1 MTKQTKLVVD
11 GEELTV
17 TVVPCLLQP
26 RKRSTRYNDPELY
39 ETREYDGIKCKEAT
53 QKRAEQLRALW
64 AEHIKHEDQE
74 RWGWKGPCF
83 AVVPS
88 DLASH
93 MSEAMDF
100 MGAVVDLEE
109 PEKDGKVRL
118 WSEGYYI
125 HIGS

>member
-1 MTKQTKLVVD
+1 MQGGYTEACGTA
-11 GEELTV
+11 
-17 TVVPCLLQP
+17 P
-26 RKRSTRYNDPELY
+26 RPV
-39 ETREYDGIKCKEAT
+39 
-53 QKRAEQLRALW
+53 
-64 AEHIKHEDQE
+64 
-74 RWGWKGPCF
+74 GWKGPCF

-118 WSEGYYI
+118 WSEGYYT